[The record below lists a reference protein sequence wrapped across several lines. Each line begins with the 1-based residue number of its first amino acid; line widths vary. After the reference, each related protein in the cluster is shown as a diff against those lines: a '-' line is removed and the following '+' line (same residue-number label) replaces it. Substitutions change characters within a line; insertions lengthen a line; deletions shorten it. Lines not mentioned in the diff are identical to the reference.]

1 MPAEHSASPKTRTN
15 SRIIRKGGGAELD
28 TLLQGLAKPLIP
40 SVYRD
45 DSRGPNYESA
55 MANRFAQRAPT
66 RHANCPM
73 KGDLAAWLFLMQ
85 HYRLPTRLL
94 DWTEGPLIALF
105 FAVEGEEDAEKD
117 GVLWALKPFAMN
129 GVLNGDEGVFQPG
142 HPVAKRLIELGYSN
156 VPANEDRVAALVTE
170 EIDLRMMVQL
180 SGLTIHG
187 SAKALEDY
195 DRATQFLRSYVI
207 PADAKPGLLVALKL
221 LGIRNRNLFP
231 DLERLAED
239 LKEDHY
245 PD

>member
-117 GVLWALKPFAMN
+117 GVLWALEPFAMN
-129 GVLNGDEGVFQPG
+129 GVLNGDEACFSQ
-142 HPVAKRLIELGYSN
+142 AILWR
-156 VPANEDRVAALVTE
+156 R
-170 EIDLRMMVQL
+170 
-180 SGLTIHG
+180 G
-187 SAKALEDY
+187 SSSSAT